1 LLALLLLFYLLLGLS
16 YAAATPP
23 LESSDEYK
31 HYPVVQYIQQE
42 GALPVLDPDDPG
54 RWLQEGAQPP
64 LYYLL
69 MAGLTAWVDTS
80 DLPELHQVNEHA
92 FIGNPNQVGN
102 KNLILHDPAQEAFPW
117 HGSVLAIY
125 VIRLATLLLGAGTL
139 LLVYRLGTVAF
150 NQTVGLLAATL
161 VAFNPM
167 YLFVHAAVN
176 NDALS
181 ILLGHAALYVLFLI
195 WRDVPEPRRHWRRY
209 ALLGL
214 LLGLG
219 LLTKLSLGALLLL
232 SGVALAVLAWRRQ
245 QWQLLF
251 LGGGIVAGIAL
262 LLAAPWLW
270 RNWQLFG
277 DPTAM
282 NVFIAVQGTRDEAM
296 TLVDWQAEFGTFYRS
311 FWGLF
316 GGVNIAAPQFV
327 YTLYNLFAL
336 VTTAAFGLWFWRNRD
351 RQPRGLWLLLAWPLL
366 IFLFLL
372 RWTIISPAFQG
383 RLIFPAVGA
392 LAILAAQG
400 LLGLLPDDLRRRFAI
415 PLVLAAFAIAALLP
429 WQTIRPAYAYPQPLA
444 EVPEEARFGP
454 VRFQAP
460 DGEIQLVGVDVP
472 ALQSVTPG
480 HEAVEVTLYWKV
492 TEAVQSNYLTTVHL
506 LGRELESVGAVNRHP
521 ARGMIPTSRWQEGQI
536 YRDVY
541 HLVASPRAEAPTRL
555 RLSVALFDPETDQ
568 NLPMFDPG
576 GNQLSLLL
584 VGEARLAS
592 ASGTE
597 PSAPPVSEQVSFAQG
612 IRLQGYGLSPQ
623 TPRPGDTVELDLYW
637 QATATPD
644 VDYTVFIHLLRGEE
658 QVLVADGAPLAGDY
672 PTSLWRDGDALV
684 DTHTIPLPADLPPG
698 DYEIAVGLYDPTTGA
713 RLPREDGGDSVRIPL
728 EVGGVE
734 TGGMEDRRLE
744 SCCSNSTRHAERT

>member
-1 LLALLLLFYLLLGLS
+1 MTNVNERLDTPALIAGLGHGRLLALLLLLYLLLGLS

-31 HYPVVQYIQQE
+31 HYPVVQYIQQQ

-69 MAGLTAWVDTS
+69 MAGLTASIDTS
-80 DLPELHQVNEHA
+80 DLPRLHRINEHA
-92 FIGNPNQVGN
+92 FIGDPNQTGN

-117 HGSVLAIY
+117 QGSVLAIY
-125 VIRLATLLLGAGTL
+125 VIRFATLLLGAGTL
-139 LLVYRLGTVAF
+139 LLVNRLGTAAF
-150 NQTVGLLAATL
+150 NSDVGLLAATL

-181 ILLGHAALYVLFLI
+181 ILLGHAALYALFLI
-195 WRDVPEPRRHWRRY
+195 WRDVPDPPHNWRRY

-232 SGVALAVLAWRRQ
+232 TGIALAILAWRRQ
-245 QWQLLF
+245 QWRLLF
-251 LGGGIVAGIAL
+251 LGGGLVAGIAL
-262 LLAAPWLW
+262 LMTVPWLW
-270 RNWQLFG
+270 RNWQLYG

-282 NVFIAVQGTRDEAM
+282 NVFIAVQGTRDEPL
-296 TLVDWQAEFGTFYRS
+296 TLAGWRAEFGTFYRS

-316 GGVNIAAPQFV
+316 GGVNVAAPQFI
-327 YTLYNLFAL
+327 YTLYNVFAL
-336 VTTAAFGLWFWRNRD
+336 VAVTAFGLWLWRNRG
-351 RQPRGLWLLLAWPLL
+351 RQPRGLWLLLTWPLL

-400 LLGLLPDDLRRRFAI
+400 LLGLLGGSRRRLTILLA
-415 PLVLAAFAIAALLP
+415 LAAFTIAALLP

-460 DGEIQLVGVDVP
+460 DGEIDLVGVEVAPD
-472 ALQSVTPG
+472 QSVIPG
-480 HEAVEVTLYWKV
+480 GNPVEVILYWQ
-492 TEAVQSNYLTTVHL
+492 AVQPVRNNYLTTVHL

-521 ARGMIPTSRWQEGQI
+521 ARGMIPTSRWQEGEI

-541 HLVASPRAEAPTRL
+541 RLYASPRAEAPTRL
-555 RLSVALFDPETDQ
+555 RLSVALFDPQTDQ
-568 NLPMFDPG
+568 NLPMFDSA

-584 VGEARLAS
+584 VGEARLGSHAS
-592 ASGTE
+592 AET
-597 PSAPPVSEQVSFAQG
+597 PAPPAGDPVPFAQG
-612 IRLQGYGLSPQ
+612 IWLQGYGLRPQ
-623 TPRPGDTVELDLYW
+623 RPQPGDMVELDLYW
-637 QATATPD
+637 QATAPPD
-644 VDYTVFIHLLRGEE
+644 AAYTVFIHLMRGEE
-658 QVLVADGAPLAGDY
+658 QVLVADGPPLNGDY
-672 PTSLWRDGDALV
+672 PTSFWRDGDAIV
-684 DTHTIPLPADLPPG
+684 DTHLIPLPADLPAG
-698 DYEIAVGLYDPTTGA
+698 SYEIAVGLYDPETGV
-713 RLPREDGGDSVRIPL
+713 RVPREDGGDAVRVL
-728 EVGGVE
+728 VE
-734 TGGMEDRRLE
+734 IGD
-744 SCCSNSTRHAERT
+744 